1 MFICN
6 QQSLPSNNTN
16 QAFGNHI
23 EQRTPQT
30 NNNGFG
36 NENRIISNGQNRPQL
51 PPQTEIQSQVQRLKK
66 PSQTIQ
72 RQTSLPTTTQKQH
85 EFTRVAG
92 TPGNT
97 YSDSSNRATPYE
109 GSLKNRRA
117 SDSNFQKESRQ
128 AIVGEIERLVS

>member
-72 RQTSLPTTTQKQH
+72 RQTSLPTMFLYMMFVMARTLVHLKM
-85 EFTRVAG
+85 FTLFISI
-92 TPGNT
+92 TN
-97 YSDSSNRATPYE
+97 
-109 GSLKNRRA
+109 
-117 SDSNFQKESRQ
+117 
-128 AIVGEIERLVS
+128 LVFN